1 MEIKFLNQPK
11 EVKLGDI
18 LNQRLSE
25 KFDEV
30 YIVVGLVKDTGIEII
45 QEEMENAIKNSTK
58 INVFIG
64 VDRKNTSKDM
74 MMKLLSIG
82 CNLNIHI
89 NTDDDKAE
97 MRVYVFDN
105 KNGES
110 YIYMTGSKLSSGGL
124 LENSSIVAEIKY
136 DGSERKA
143 FDIAKN
149 NILASAVSEFHSVG
163 EDEIMLLAERGDIVA
178 RITDRKI
185 PRISEMYGNKENV
198 IGEQIYDEGA
208 SNSIIDSNDFEDVNI
223 DIDTNIGVRKNVVLE
238 TEKEFKKEKN
248 EKDAILKRLNK
259 SEKDLEK
266 LYKKPEEKTEE
277 KKKATILMSSELD
290 YSKMNTLMIEAN
302 KIVEKGAGAGEI
314 KVPKSIADNLAQ
326 FFDYDNS
333 FKLDENNKLNSVVT
347 FDVFD
352 NRSNKLNVDENT
364 LITNTDKG
372 LAIKSSV
379 IDSLGVN
386 EGDIVRIIKEN
397 LKKYRCEIIRKDT
410 EEYNLWER
418 YLVNSIRGQKRR
430 YGII

>member
-1 MEIKFLNQPK
+1 
-11 EVKLGDI
+11 
-18 LNQRLSE
+18 
-25 KFDEV
+25 
-30 YIVVGLVKDTGIEII
+30 
-45 QEEMENAIKNSTK
+45 
-58 INVFIG
+58 
-64 VDRKNTSKDM
+64 
-74 MMKLLSIG
+74 
-82 CNLNIHI
+82 
-89 NTDDDKAE
+89 

-277 KKKATILMSSELD
+277 KKKATILMSSVLD

-333 FKLDENNKLNSVVT
+333 FKLDENNRLNSVVT

-397 LKKYRCEIIRKDT
+397 FKKYRCEIIRKDT

-430 YGII
+430 YGIT